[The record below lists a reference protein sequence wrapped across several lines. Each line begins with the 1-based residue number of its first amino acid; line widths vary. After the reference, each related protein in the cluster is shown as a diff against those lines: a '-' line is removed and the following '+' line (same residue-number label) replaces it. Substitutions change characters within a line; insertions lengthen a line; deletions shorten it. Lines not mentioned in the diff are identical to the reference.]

1 MAGTG
6 RIGRIMGAVV
16 RLPYADRAEAGR
28 AVAALLDHLRGR
40 SVVVLGL
47 PRGGVPVAAEVAAAL
62 DAPLDVLV
70 VRKLGLP
77 WHPELAMGAVAS
89 GDVRVLNPDVLA
101 SAGVSAADLDEVTE
115 RELAE
120 LRRREL
126 AYRGDR
132 PPVPLT
138 GAVAVL
144 VDDGLATGATAAAA
158 IQAARARGPA
168 AVVLAVPVGAAEI
181 VRRLEGLA
189 DEVVCAA
196 TPSRLVA
203 VGRHYVDFSEVSD
216 KEVRSALA
224 G

>member
-1 MAGTG
+1 M
-6 RIGRIMGAVV
+6 VS
-16 RLPYADRAEAGR
+16 LPYADRADAGR
-28 AVAALLDHLRGR
+28 ALAALLGHLHDQK
-40 SVVVLGL
+40 VVVLGL

-70 VRKLGLP
+70 VRKLGVP
-77 WHPELAMGAVAS
+77 WQPELAMGAVAS

-101 SAGVSAADLDEVTE
+101 VAAVSAEDLAAVTE
-115 RELAE
+115 RERAE
-120 LRRREL
+120 LRRREE

-132 PPVPLT
+132 PPVPVA
-138 GAVAVL
+138 GATVVL
-144 VDDGLATGATAAAA
+144 VDDGLATGASAAAA

-181 VRRLEGLA
+181 VHKLSELA

-196 TPSRLVA
+196 TPRRLVA
-203 VGRHYVDFSEVSD
+203 VGRHYLDFSPVPD
-216 KEVRSALA
+216 GEVRRILA